1 MMDKGNMTNKISKP
15 THFYKYRNF
24 DKYTERMF
32 VNYEFYFPK
41 ASEFNDPFDCNVP
54 VSFSGGRREDYRK
67 LLADILPIYFEQSG
81 LSLNDEQIKA
91 SVEDHLDEQLSN
103 LPEFSRQLREGLAHE
118 VRNNHG
124 IFCVS
129 ERSDSILMF
138 SHYADCHRGFCLE
151 FRNWGIFNFAYKVKY
166 LENLPTPNYFEH
178 TRDELTE
185 LVLLTKVKDWAHE
198 KEWRILQRNITPKV
212 HTFEEPNFLTGVIFG
227 LLMPEDHRNRIRNWV
242 AIGGHKV
249 QF

>member
-103 LPEFSRQLREGLAHE
+103 LPEFSRQLRAPEG
-118 VRNNHG
+118 NG
-124 IFCVS
+124 TSVS
-129 ERSDSILMF
+129 VRSD
-138 SHYADCHRGFCLE
+138 
-151 FRNWGIFNFAYKVKY
+151 GIGSPLCVDQANPRYVSA
-166 LENLPTPNYFEH
+166 LPDVNQWPGE
-178 TRDELTE
+178 
-185 LVLLTKVKDWAHE
+185 
-198 KEWRILQRNITPKV
+198 
-212 HTFEEPNFLTGVIFG
+212 
-227 LLMPEDHRNRIRNWV
+227 
-242 AIGGHKV
+242 
-249 QF
+249 